1 MPNSK
6 DKNQENT
13 QEITQEKK
21 SFSSLPFHI
30 KPTQSPHSTDSSN
43 QELHQA
49 IKKTYEKSQAQ
60 FYVYLYNSN
69 TFEPLSGVK
78 VEYGGK
84 EAVSDDEGYASFSFE
99 ISSPWDAYKIY
110 PISILSPEYS
120 SFSTYTCSMIS
131 SPTESKAYR
140 VGLLKK
146 AEMSYKDKTLMF
158 DFSSYKVKEIIFPS
172 KDLRSF
178 GKGESKELE
187 KDFFRSCF
195 ICKSN
200 NPRNYLKIER
210 REKGKIECVA
220 YITYKREK
228 LTYMDMGFIL
238 EERDYRHL
246 CDALEKED
254 IDIYEFKDEGE
265 YFYLKDISISSSFE
279 GRSASNGVDDTLK
292 LKANFSK
299 NSSESKNTQ
308 WGYITFA
315 RGVQVQKELYALR
328 KANTL
333 PIEQVEGFE
342 ILKNEKGEEI
352 KGEEISVGCLFEW
365 RDRQVLIFGY
375 TNTPSL
381 ANSILLLPTSSQK
394 EDEEVLIT
402 SLESNNDEEY
412 LKFSFPSNPTQN
424 SQSLMQCDEFMVDD
438 LLCSLQA
445 LSLKEEEEGKDDRA
459 KSMDKESIKKYLKRF
474 SKEVAEG
481 KREVEFERE
490 LDDLFIHTSR
500 NAKSTTSKI
509 NQNKSKVE
517 EALLEDG
524 TKVTRSRAYREF
536 NKVEQKFLDSAT
548 LVQVEGKSVAQRT
561 QVLDLGPVSMANM
574 RSGKAPKGIDGEPM
588 ELHHLQQ
595 KEDGI
600 LIELTK
606 TEHKEN
612 SKALHSYKKESE
624 IDRVGFA
631 KFKKKYW
638 KARAEGLDRLY
649 SEMDAKEALKI
660 IVDKYGEDKA
670 KIIEKIYRCETAHF
684 TSKQY
689 RHTGTGGMEAFGV
702 PPYYGWDANFFS
714 QFPHYQ
720 PIGIWNAFEN
730 QGLSNVG
737 GNTQSKN
744 KKKFV
749 VMPSVLAGM
758 EYKIYYINKYNGNWA
773 RWHSTQPQAQ
783 EQYKKLVDSVKPR
796 FVEAIM
802 KGQ

>member
-69 TFEPLSGVK
+69 TFEPLSGVR

-120 SFSTYTCSMIS
+120 SFSTYTCSIIS

-158 DFSSYKVKEIIFPS
+158 DFCSYKVREIVFPS

-246 CDALEKED
+246 CDALEKEN

-265 YFYLKDISISSSFE
+265 YFYIKDISIGSSFE

-342 ILKNEKGEEI
+342 VLRNEKGEQI
-352 KGEEISVGCLFEW
+352 KGEEISVGCLFE
-365 RDRQVLIFGY
+365 
-375 TNTPSL
+375 
-381 ANSILLLPTSSQK
+381 
-394 EDEEVLIT
+394 
-402 SLESNNDEEY
+402 
-412 LKFSFPSNPTQN
+412 
-424 SQSLMQCDEFMVDD
+424 
-438 LLCSLQA
+438 SLQ
-445 LSLKEEEEGKDDRA
+445 LLKE
-459 KSMDKESIKKYLKRF
+459 
-474 SKEVAEG
+474 
-481 KREVEFERE
+481 
-490 LDDLFIHTSR
+490 
-500 NAKSTTSKI
+500 
-509 NQNKSKVE
+509 
-517 EALLEDG
+517 
-524 TKVTRSRAYREF
+524 
-536 NKVEQKFLDSAT
+536 
-548 LVQVEGKSVAQRT
+548 
-561 QVLDLGPVSMANM
+561 
-574 RSGKAPKGIDGEPM
+574 
-588 ELHHLQQ
+588 
-595 KEDGI
+595 
-600 LIELTK
+600 
-606 TEHKEN
+606 
-612 SKALHSYKKESE
+612 
-624 IDRVGFA
+624 
-631 KFKKKYW
+631 
-638 KARAEGLDRLY
+638 
-649 SEMDAKEALKI
+649 
-660 IVDKYGEDKA
+660 
-670 KIIEKIYRCETAHF
+670 
-684 TSKQY
+684 KQC
-689 RHTGTGGMEAFGV
+689 A
-702 PPYYGWDANFFS
+702 
-714 QFPHYQ
+714 
-720 PIGIWNAFEN
+720 
-730 QGLSNVG
+730 
-737 GNTQSKN
+737 
-744 KKKFV
+744 
-749 VMPSVLAGM
+749 
-758 EYKIYYINKYNGNWA
+758 
-773 RWHSTQPQAQ
+773 
-783 EQYKKLVDSVKPR
+783 
-796 FVEAIM
+796 
-802 KGQ
+802 